1 MDYGSSTLVL
11 RPVSV
16 VAVWEHLCFVSPI
29 FLSCH
34 SVEPDAISNDNVLPE
49 ISCTTPGVI
58 SAKMAAGYLHVSRL
72 VRLDGFR
79 LPLTDWA
86 FLDATRA

>member
-1 MDYGSSTLVL
+1 ML
-11 RPVSV
+11 R
-16 VAVWEHLCFVSPI
+16 FTI

-34 SVEPDAISNDNVLPE
+34 TVDTDATSNDIVLPE
-49 ISCTTPGVI
+49 ISCTTHDVI
-58 SAKMAAGYLHVSRL
+58 SAKMAAGYLRVSRL

>member
-1 MDYGSSTLVL
+1 ML
-11 RPVSV
+11 R
-16 VAVWEHLCFVSPI
+16 FTN

-34 SVEPDAISNDNVLPE
+34 TVETDATSNDIVLPQ
-49 ISCTTPGVI
+49 ISCTTHDVI
-58 SAKMAAGYLHVSRL
+58 LAKMAVGYLRVSCL

-79 LPLTDWA
+79 LPLTDRA